1 MKLYH
6 GSNDNTLTKIAQGR
20 GRFGGVFASASEAVA
35 ESHGDY
41 IYELSVES
49 SRIAESC
56 DLEGISSEELE
67 KMFPWLSKSE
77 FANYETLIRKMI
89 LDEEPAFGFDEADV
103 LSAFLADDIGEAD
116 WDAQKMRGEIAAHL
130 GFLAVEM
137 SDEHGT
143 SYLVLSGEFDPA

>member
-1 MKLYH
+1 MKLFH
-6 GSNDNTLTKIAQGR
+6 GSNDNTLTKIAKGR

-41 IYELSVES
+41 IYELEI

-56 DLEGISSEELE
+56 DLESVSSETLE

-77 FANYETLIRKMI
+77 FANYETLIRKMVI
-89 LDEEPAFGFDEADV
+89 DEEPAFGFDEADV

-116 WDAQKMRGEIAAHL
+116 WDAQKMRGEIAAQL